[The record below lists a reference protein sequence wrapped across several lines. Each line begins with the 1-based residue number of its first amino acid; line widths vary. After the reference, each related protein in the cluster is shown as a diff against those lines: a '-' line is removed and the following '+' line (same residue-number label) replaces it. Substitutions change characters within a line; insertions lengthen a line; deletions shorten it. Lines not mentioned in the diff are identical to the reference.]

1 MDSKLT
7 LKLENAVIERAKEY
21 AKSNKTSLSK
31 LIERYL
37 DSLTGKIDE
46 ETTPL
51 VESLT
56 GVVDL
61 KNIDD
66 KKEYIDYLVEKYK

>member
-7 LKLENAVIERAKEY
+7 LKLENTVIERAKEY

-37 DSLTGKIDE
+37 DSLTGKIE
-46 ETTPL
+46 EESTPL
-51 VESLT
+51 IDSLT

-61 KNIDD
+61 KNLDY
-66 KKEYIDYLVEKYK
+66 KKDYTDYLIEKYK

>member
-7 LKLENAVIERAKEY
+7 LKLENAVIEKAKEY
-21 AKSNKTSLSK
+21 AKSHKISLSK

-37 DSLTGKIDE
+37 DSLTGKIE
-46 ETTPL
+46 EEATPL

-61 KNIDD
+61 KNTND
-66 KKEYIDYLVEKYK
+66 KKEYINYLIEKYK